1 MSGPSAGVWEAQE
14 GGGGEELWIYSCY
27 CNEGDHNTT
36 VSWDVHIT
44 RVSHFSDSSSGFNT
58 CFVKHSKW
66 NMIFHLCLRS
76 VIDRFKSISKSVGQL
91 EYHSKIVFLPPGI
104 SCFLFFTCVQH
115 MCGFSSTRVFVC
127 VFEAPACAML
137 MTHLH
142 YKRVELFLCLGACG
156 LLQLQPNQADVRNK
170 RERNLHELLN
180 F

>member
-1 MSGPSAGVWEAQE
+1 MCGKPKRE
-14 GGGGEELWIYSCY
+14 GGKKKSYGFTRATATKAITTQQFHGMFIPPPGSPAVQKLHTHS
-27 CNEGDHNTT
+27 DTFSMHSSPNTL
-36 VSWDVHIT
+36 
-44 RVSHFSDSSSGFNT
+44 FSDSSSGFNT

-91 EYHSKIVFLPPGI
+91 EYHSTIVFLHPQGFPV
-104 SCFLFFTCVQH
+104 FYFFTCVQH

-142 YKRVELFLCLGACG
+142 YKRVELFLCL
-156 LLQLQPNQADVRNK
+156 
-170 RERNLHELLN
+170 
-180 F
+180 